1 MKKKNIVMI
10 IIVVIILLILIILG
24 FNKFNESN
32 FKQYDLNYEELEED
46 IKSIKKSGKIINA
59 KYIESE
65 YDTSPSYQGD
75 GYVITQIYG
84 GDANEFVIYHEGK
97 VIWEYVYK
105 IPLTN

>member
-1 MKKKNIVMI
+1 MKKKIIFI
-10 IIVVIILLILIILG
+10 IIIAVIIVLILIILG
-24 FNKFNESN
+24 FNIFKESD